1 MPRQFGGLSHGRS
14 PDRSRMLIGVSALG
28 LMVLSIVL
36 VFLFVSSDSST
47 ASVNKP
53 VVVQKEE
60 DIRMVDVLVPVQDI
74 DAGQALEPGMFRR
87 ESRPQIAVDSRAIKD
102 FEEITG
108 YFARSLIVKGQPL
121 QKDYITVVRPV
132 NNVTAKIPPGFR
144 AVTISVDAKSSV
156 EGWARPGARVDVV
169 WASKLKGQ
177 AAITVIVQNA
187 EVLSAERN
195 TENKAQ
201 PGMPVPSTVTLLVSA
216 DDAAKIQLAVT
227 TGSLSLTLR
236 GDNDPGRAVQG
247 KSVTVAELLGGER
260 APVQD
265 EGVQDRVVIGGTEYT
280 LRNGKLLPRDGE

>member
-1 MPRQFGGLSHGRS
+1 
-14 PDRSRMLIGVSALG
+14 MLIGVSALG

-47 ASVNKP
+47 ASTNNKP

-74 DAGQALEPGMFRR
+74 DPGQALEPGMFRR

-108 YFARSLIVKGQPL
+108 YYARSLIVKGQPL
-121 QKDYITVVRPV
+121 QKDYITTVRPV

-144 AVTISVDAKSSV
+144 AVTISVDARSSV

-177 AAITVIVQNA
+177 AGVTVIVQNA

-216 DDAAKIQLAVT
+216 EDAAKIQLAVT
-227 TGSLSLTLR
+227 TGSLNLTLR

-247 KSVTVAELLGGER
+247 KSVTVADLLGGER
-260 APVQD
+260 QQVQD
-265 EGVQDRVVIGGTEYT
+265 DSYQDRVVIGGAEYI
-280 LRNGKLLPRDGE
+280 LKQGKLIPKDAQ